1 MRDDQMMLGVDGDLE
16 VVAYDARASAARR
29 HRTGIRIGQRYLH
42 APFRV
47 LVNGGRSKW
56 AHPTCR
62 CMAYIRPQ
70 TRSGSTS
77 ELGQSRRCDCAPI
90 TSALPRQADILEVC
104 CMSQRCHERTWALY
118 SITSSASASKVAGR
132 VRPSDFPV
140 VLLMMSSKV
149 VGSSIGRSFG
159 AVPFNILST

>member
-1 MRDDQMMLGVDGDLE
+1 MRDDHMMLGVDGDLE

-77 ELGQSRRCDCAPI
+77 ELGSQPEMSP
-90 TSALPRQADILEVC
+90 LLWQVC
-104 CMSQRCHERTWALY
+104 STLNSGLLH
-118 SITSSASASKVAGR
+118 VA
-132 VRPSDFPV
+132 
-140 VLLMMSSKV
+140 
-149 VGSSIGRSFG
+149 
-159 AVPFNILST
+159 

>member
-77 ELGQSRRCDCAPI
+77 ELGHSRRSDGARR
-90 TSALPRQADILEVC
+90 SLPVFPDKQTFSRSVG
-104 CMSQRCHERTWALY
+104 MSQTCH
-118 SITSSASASKVAGR
+118 
-132 VRPSDFPV
+132 
-140 VLLMMSSKV
+140 
-149 VGSSIGRSFG
+149 
-159 AVPFNILST
+159 